1 MLEEQKVKA
10 LALLGATGSIGTQAL
25 EVVRQQ
31 PGRFRVAVLS
41 AQRQWELLA
50 RQAREFRPAVVVIGD
65 DSLYQLLKAAWPT
78 SPKPRCWPARPPWP
92 KS

>member
-1 MLEEQKVKA
+1 MLEEKKVKT

-41 AQRQWELLA
+41 AQGSSLMS
-50 RQAREFRPAVVVIGD
+50 
-65 DSLYQLLKAAWPT
+65 SLYWVLVMKRVLRFLYPWLKG
-78 SPKPRCWPARPPWP
+78 SLRVL
-92 KS
+92 